1 MKNDA
6 GNLSIDFLA
15 GFTVFLLAFI
25 WVASM
30 IPNLFIGITGYS
42 IDYDAVAYRT
52 GVILVEDP
60 GMPVNP
66 PWENK
71 ADAQKD
77 EVQRLGFAL
86 TKEAPN
92 LLSPIKINRF
102 FCSTMLSYPDDYQEK
117 AIFGDH
123 PYLFNISVRTLD
135 NSINRSVGEVRPAGY
150 GYIRRFVNVKQMS
163 NTTINATKY
172 ESVEKTS
179 NHTFSVV
186 LDMNYL
192 LNTENRPEYQIDPLR
207 EPITINLTGLK
218 KNLSDPSNTRV
229 NLVQVRLWRI
239 NPSLPLAQVPPD
251 QNVTIDGNPQTV
263 KPPVIVQDNI
273 SIMFPAGFFGTVAT
287 DQSKMFVNF
296 SFVLDDGTG
305 FVKRDFFINSSY
317 GNKPFEYNYFPENVT
332 QPRLEPGVVEV
343 AVW

>member
-30 IPNLFIGITGYS
+30 IPNLFIGITGYT

-66 PWENK
+66 PWESK
-71 ADAQKD
+71 TDAQKG
-77 EVQRLGFAL
+77 EVQRLGL
-86 TKEAPN
+86 SISKETPN
-92 LLSPIKINRF
+92 LLTPTKINRF
-102 FCSTMLSYPDDYQEK
+102 FCLTMFSYPDDYQEK

-123 PYLFNISVRTLD
+123 PYLFNISVRTFD
-135 NSINRSVGEVRPAGY
+135 NSINQSVGGIRPAGY
-150 GYIRRFVNVKQMS
+150 GYIRRFVSVKQMS
-163 NTTINATKY
+163 NATINATMH
-172 ESVEKTS
+172 ESAERTS
-179 NHTFSVV
+179 NHTFSVIF
-186 LDMNYL
+186 DMNYL
-192 LNTENRPEYQIDPLR
+192 VTHEKRPEYQIDPLT
-207 EPITINLTGLK
+207 EPITVNITGLK
-218 KNLSDPSNTRV
+218 KNLSDPAATRV
-229 NLVQVRLWRI
+229 NLVQVRLWRV
-239 NPSLPLAQVPPD
+239 NPGLPMAPVPPD
-251 QNVTIDGNPQTV
+251 QNVTIDGNPQSV
-263 KPPVIVQDNI
+263 KPPVVVRDNV
-273 SIMFPAGFFGTVAT
+273 SIIFPASFFGTLAT

-305 FVKRDFFINSSY
+305 LVKSDFFINDTY